1 MRKGSWP
8 YKVDQLLQ
16 QYEAE
21 FKDKHYRP
29 TIRQLKKDK
38 INLAIQVERPLL
50 ENTLVTS
57 PWFDGHYRVVNKD
70 QDHVTLQPQKNDTTY
85 IDDIQRDPIQVPKD
99 QVEVKDHILFIGNG
113 SNKRIKADDLSEL
126 HKWAKYNGLESSVI
140 FYRTD
145 KPKTEQ
151 VYRRLRDEYSNFRTG
166 PLSHYPSHVQQRMFS
181 LGDREL
187 AGKRFHPLQ
196 NAIVKGVRVPQFAY
210 NLQDDDLSTI
220 VMQQAVRNY
229 DHLRGTDRWAY
240 AQNDHNRPLDRVYL
254 DTKRVNVTIADIV
267 DRAAHN
273 QLINGRQTTLF

>member
-16 QYEAE
+16 RYEADLVNAG
-21 FKDKHYRP
+21 FTPRIRRLSSNDK
-29 TIRQLKKDK
+29 
-38 INLAIQVERPLL
+38 AVA
-50 ENTLVTS
+50 V
-57 PWFDGHYRVVNKD
+57 
-70 QDHVTLQPQKNDTTY
+70 
-85 IDDIQRDPIQVPKD
+85 QVP
-99 QVEVKDHILFIGNG
+99 ETNHMIFIGNQ
-113 SNKRIKADDLSEL
+113 SASEMKPANLFHLRDVAAD
-126 HKWAKYNGLESSVI
+126 HGLESSLI

-145 KPKTEQ
+145 KPVSAK
-151 VYRRLRDEYSNFRTG
+151 VYKRVRDEYSNFRTG
-166 PLSHYPSHVQQRMFS
+166 PLSHYPSHLQQRMFS

-187 AGKRFHPLQ
+187 AGKRFHPLRY
-196 NAIVKGVRVPQFAY
+196 AIVKSVRVPQFAY